1 MSGPGR
7 RSTTEPVRAGAPAA
21 RQRSSHESGSAD
33 TRSEFL
39 GLQQQ
44 VGNRAT
50 HRLLAPLRAV
60 GGDAPHADEVGDAL
74 RLQAV
79 VGNRAVARA
88 LGAMPTGA
96 QDLRVAPA
104 DGAAEA
110 QADAVARG
118 VETTITPGAGGDAAV
133 AATGVRALLA
143 ESGSAGQPLPDGVRA
158 DLERRLGYDLG
169 QVRMHTGANA
179 HAAADALGAHA
190 LTVGAD
196 IYLGR
201 GADPASAAGRRLLAH
216 EATHVVQQG
225 GRRAAIQLDR
235 NPGTRTQGR
244 DPRFTNDPVSTA
256 ISEARTAF
264 PSLEAKLTHVRVRAV
279 TRKDRTEVRVE
290 NVGSYVYPT
299 QIAHADEGFYLFEWD
314 ASGNYTVAEVIN
326 LETGSPAAT
335 NPDVHM
341 LAGTQELAELRKQ
354 RIGVIWITMTVT
366 EPPKHHDKTPDE
378 LEIPLDSG
386 LEISADDYRRLIVRF
401 GRVKLTIPGLTG
413 GVFEPEHEYPK
424 PLNFRYETQDGQA
437 ALVTRKLV
445 GREFHYAVPIR
456 VLSDYLR
463 AYPFEYAGVSAG
475 AWLPIYK
482 LLFEVGITFVPI
494 IGPLIMLYQAGETAV
509 HLYKHWHEMS
519 GWEKGLAGL
528 QILLSVVPAVKTA
541 RSIVKG
547 AAAYKEGVSALVHA
561 GLPEREASRLMLGA
575 GVLQSEKATMQI
587 VDTLGDALRRG
598 ERLTAAQLSQLQSV
612 FTKMLQ
618 RLPTAERL
626 AIEASFATADLRSL
640 REFVPGVEFTEQHLV
655 GLRRLSPE
663 VLVAFRQVAKAEPIV
678 IQRAATMAAASEEVA
693 AGINALQ
700 WSVKPSHLAVV
711 AANAGEDVLANIGR
725 HGGIPDKLVGF
736 VMKARSATNAYE
748 RLMQGSARLKIEGLN
763 DLLIA
768 AEKQPL
774 GAELTAV
781 RNQFAKHYLSPDQLH
796 AIARLSAPARA
807 AFTGASAR
815 QLRAL
820 ASTLGGS
827 SGAVAGVEH
836 LAAQLGAAASKRL
849 MPALADRLGAGVL
862 DAAGS
867 LKVTLS
873 NDLLKAVALEGS
885 ESGAAHLLLYGFKPR
900 RAARIPGLFDEIAG
914 RLPSGTA
921 AEAAIAKIE
930 VPSLRG
936 ELFARWALRSPGQL
950 RAISPEVADGVEALA
965 RLRPTQAQDQI
976 SRLFRAFDGDQA
988 VVNDFLKSVGQID
1001 KVHGGRV
1008 NVDRIVAELAAGGAK
1023 SMGASLTLS
1032 FAARRAGSIEEFE
1045 HVVTDYGVRRQYDLA
1060 ADGLLYEFKYWRG
1073 FGGHSARQAAD
1084 EFARDVI
1091 LHARENFGRLR
1102 WVVAKNATGTVPA
1115 IESMMRGVLSRPSV
1129 RKALELQGISVAEAT
1144 KRLQAALKANLITFY

>member
-1 MSGPGR
+1 M
-7 RSTTEPVRAGAPAA
+7 
-21 RQRSSHESGSAD
+21 
-33 TRSEFL
+33 
-39 GLQQQ
+39 
-44 VGNRAT
+44 
-50 HRLLAPLRAV
+50 
-60 GGDAPHADEVGDAL
+60 
-74 RLQAV
+74 
-79 VGNRAVARA
+79 
-88 LGAMPTGA
+88 
-96 QDLRVAPA
+96 
-104 DGAAEA
+104 
-110 QADAVARG
+110 
-118 VETTITPGAGGDAAV
+118 
-133 AATGVRALLA
+133 
-143 ESGSAGQPLPDGVRA
+143 
-158 DLERRLGYDLG
+158 
-169 QVRMHTGANA
+169 
-179 HAAADALGAHA
+179 
-190 LTVGAD
+190 
-196 IYLGR
+196 
-201 GADPASAAGRRLLAH
+201 
-216 EATHVVQQG
+216 
-225 GRRAAIQLDR
+225 
-235 NPGTRTQGR
+235 
-244 DPRFTNDPVSTA
+244 
-256 ISEARTAF
+256 
-264 PSLEAKLTHVRVRAV
+264 
-279 TRKDRTEVRVE
+279 
-290 NVGSYVYPT
+290 
-299 QIAHADEGFYLFEWD
+299 
-314 ASGNYTVAEVIN
+314 
-326 LETGSPAAT
+326 
-335 NPDVHM
+335 
-341 LAGTQELAELRKQ
+341 
-354 RIGVIWITMTVT
+354 
-366 EPPKHHDKTPDE
+366 
-378 LEIPLDSG
+378 
-386 LEISADDYRRLIVRF
+386 
-401 GRVKLTIPGLTG
+401 
-413 GVFEPEHEYPK
+413 
-424 PLNFRYETQDGQA
+424 
-437 ALVTRKLV
+437 
-445 GREFHYAVPIR
+445 
-456 VLSDYLR
+456 LSDYLR

-663 VLVAFRQVAKAEPIV
+663 VLVAFRQVAKAEPLV

-711 AANAGEDVLANIGR
+711 AANAGEDVLATIGR

-774 GAELTAV
+774 RAELTAV

-836 LAAQLGAAASKRL
+836 LAAQLGVAASKRL
-849 MPALADRLGAGVL
+849 MPALVDRLGAGVL

-885 ESGAAHLLLYGFKPR
+885 ESEAAQLLLYGFKPR

-936 ELFARWALRSPGQL
+936 ELFARWALRNPGQL

-1073 FGGHSARQAAD
+1073 FGGQSARQAAD

-1144 KRLQAALKANLITFY
+1144 KRLQAALKADLITFY